1 MPATILKRRFQ
12 HRCFPV
18 KIANF
23 LRTLILKNICAW
35 WRRCGVFIVNF
46 EHISHFAL
54 VFLLW
59 ILNMWLPAGMDG
71 KRKLLCYIQT
81 RKYTDKIK
89 ALYLYFTEAVTRRC
103 SVKKLFLKI
112 SQSSQESTCVGVS
125 FLIIFFSFFIFLKR
139 GSNTGVFL

>member
-1 MPATILKRRFQ
+1 MQ

-23 LRTLILKNICAW
+23 LRTPILKNICAW
-35 WRRCGVFIVNF
+35 WRRCGGFTVNF

-54 VFLLW
+54 VFLLL
-59 ILNMWLPAGMDG
+59 ILNMWLPAGMDC
-71 KRKLLCYIQT
+71 KPKLLCYIQT

-103 SVKKLFLKI
+103 SVKRLFLKI

-125 FLIIFFSFFIFLKR
+125 FLIIFFLFFIFFKR
-139 GSNTGVFL
+139 GSNTGVFF